1 MSAGNTASDYAPCAA
16 VVLTVLPP
24 SCTAK
29 YIASEVSRVHIAI
42 DSLVANPGQ
51 NEDCVAPARVSAY
64 CQASASETAFSLSR
78 VFCNFTFSC
87 TIELRFFVQI
97 ERGIRM
103 AFPIFDHHRP
113 VHGYTHKPGGS
124 GCRRIF
130 VNTPVCCQER
140 SPGVQRTNGSVDQCF
155 ILRLENH
162 IGFHA
167 IPAIVLAID
176 LLYLSPPWSIG
187 AIPSMGLASIIAFG
201 YWFWVEKCY
210 QYNGWYPYP
219 IFEMLTTGW
228 RINLFLFSAILMTIN
243 TLLLKHLYGRMN
255 GFLHPISGTHPGDLK
270 KA

>member
-1 MSAGNTASDYAPCAA
+1 MRTASLPLESLLIVKHPLQRLHSPSRGFSAILHLAA
-16 VVLTVLPP
+16 L
-24 SCTAK
+24 SSFAFSFK
-29 YIASEVSRVHIAI
+29 YIIDHPNLASEAYGWHFQYLTIIGLCMATLTNLVGLAADVFLSIRLFAVKNVLLVCSAPMEVLISVLYWGLKII
-42 DSLVANPGQ
+42 DAKLVRPDWV
-51 NEDCVAPARVSAY
+51 E
-64 CQASASETAFSLSR
+64 LS
-78 VFCNFTFSC
+78 T
-87 TIELRFFVQI
+87 E
-97 ERGIRM
+97 
-103 AFPIFDHHRP
+103 AD
-113 VHGYTHKPGGS
+113 
-124 GCRRIF
+124 
-130 VNTPVCCQER
+130 
-140 SPGVQRTNGSVDQCF
+140 
-155 ILRLENH
+155 

>member
-1 MSAGNTASDYAPCAA
+1 MATLTNLVGLAADVFLSIRLFAVKNVLLVCSAPME
-16 VVLTVLPP
+16 VLISVLYWGLKIID
-24 SCTAK
+24 AK
-29 YIASEVSRVHIAI
+29 
-42 DSLVANPGQ
+42 LVRPDWV
-51 NEDCVAPARVSAY
+51 E
-64 CQASASETAFSLSR
+64 LS
-78 VFCNFTFSC
+78 T
-87 TIELRFFVQI
+87 E
-97 ERGIRM
+97 
-103 AFPIFDHHRP
+103 AD
-113 VHGYTHKPGGS
+113 
-124 GCRRIF
+124 
-130 VNTPVCCQER
+130 
-140 SPGVQRTNGSVDQCF
+140 
-155 ILRLENH
+155 

-187 AIPSMGLASIIAFG
+187 AIPSMGLASVIAFG